1 MCRYRI
7 GDARKLVD
15 NLSLF
20 AFVLL
25 QAIPALGL
33 ADEDTALNERKDVDL
48 GSKRGPSEDVHFG
61 GKQEAS
67 CFATQVIKREE
78 RCTSVIVNGLEDEFV
93 KLIERHRLGRLT
105 PGTRCDRGLN
115 SASQATK
122 TLANVVM
129 CVPCCVIASRTLQTP
144 AAAEDALSHIPV
156 NQSSRIITG
165 HARDSANVPESQ
177 VATLRPVEPD
187 SWVFLTSGL
196 FSVRLE

>member
-33 ADEDTALNERKDVDL
+33 ADEDTALNERK
-48 GSKRGPSEDVHFG
+48 
-61 GKQEAS
+61 
-67 CFATQVIKREE
+67 VIKREE